1 MYDLSQECCSRQNL
15 CQLIH
20 RQSSEYTKTPSS
32 GSTHLAERDVLRGEN
47 SRLLAAPETLFLPV
61 VLPCCL
67 RPEPGAVRGLNM
79 PAVIP
84 RTAQQSISLS
94 NSSNL
99 TVKINKYRQHSLS
112 HPLQTARGAVA
123 WYIRHHWV
131 NGKSRPSPKWR
142 FKKKIII
149 ILLCFKRT
157 FSENNVYCYYNNYFH
172 YFLHFNTFPKRA
184 PDSLTINERTSL
196 YLHLFQIRSLRLL
209 SWVSK
214 TL

>member
-1 MYDLSQECCSRQNL
+1 MF
-15 CQLIH
+15 QLIH
-20 RQSSEYTKTPSS
+20 RQAGEYTKTPSG
-32 GSTHLAERDVLRGEN
+32 GSTHLAERGVLRGEN

-79 PAVIP
+79 PAAIP

-99 TVKINKYRQHSLS
+99 TVKIYKYRQRSLW
-112 HPLQTARGAVA
+112 HPLETARGAVA

-142 FKKKIII
+142 FYKTTFLKFCFKRNFSAKMCIVIII
-149 ILLCFKRT
+149 IFLF
-157 FSENNVYCYYNNYFH
+157 FH
-172 YFLHFNTFPKRA
+172 F
-184 PDSLTINERTSL
+184 D
-196 YLHLFQIRSLRLL
+196 
-209 SWVSK
+209 
-214 TL
+214 